1 MWGAV
6 QEIVGLGGVDFNL
19 RVLGILIF
27 HTVKKGEKKNCVCV
41 IFVFSS
47 YFFDKEKNG
56 IGIFVRRKKMKA
68 AEIFFREKCE
78 FSFRRGEFW
87 EGELVHL
94 ENL

>member
-1 MWGAV
+1 MDLCVWCVCVWCMGHVGAV

-47 YFFDKEKNG
+47 YFFLIKKKNG
-56 IGIFVRRKKMKA
+56 IG
-68 AEIFFREKCE
+68 
-78 FSFRRGEFW
+78 FSC
-87 EGELVHL
+87 
-94 ENL
+94 